1 MAGQLHLPHVVH
13 RFVPHLV
20 ILVLNL
26 VINRYVTVIV
36 NVLAPVVVGSVLRI
50 HASSE
55 VTLQVLLRHL
65 HIVSSGVRLP
75 TLELVVLGFLLVV
88 DLAHLEVSQKLLV
101 LVDMGAIIL
110 TIVDA
115 LLAHHNRRH

>member
-65 HIVSSGVRLP
+65 HVVSSGGLP

>member
-65 HIVSSGVRLP
+65 HVVSSGGLP
-75 TLELVVLGFLLVV
+75 GLELVVLGFLLVV

>member
-65 HIVSSGVRLP
+65 HVVSSGGLP
-75 TLELVVLGFLLVV
+75 ALELVVLGFLLVV

>member
-1 MAGQLHLPHVVH
+1 LAGQLHLPHVVH
-13 RFVPHLV
+13 RFVTHLV

-26 VINRYVTVIV
+26 VITRYVTVIV

-65 HIVSSGVRLP
+65 HIVSSGGLP
-75 TLELVVLGFLLVV
+75 ALELVVLGFLLVV

>member
-13 RFVPHLV
+13 RFVTHLV

-26 VINRYVTVIV
+26 VITRYVTVIV

-65 HIVSSGVRLP
+65 HIVSSGGLP
-75 TLELVVLGFLLVV
+75 ALELVVLGFLLVV

>member
-1 MAGQLHLPHVVH
+1 LAGQLHLPHVVH

-65 HIVSSGVRLP
+65 HIVSSGGLP
-75 TLELVVLGFLLVV
+75 ALELVVLGFLLVV

>member
-65 HIVSSGVRLP
+65 HIVSSGGLP